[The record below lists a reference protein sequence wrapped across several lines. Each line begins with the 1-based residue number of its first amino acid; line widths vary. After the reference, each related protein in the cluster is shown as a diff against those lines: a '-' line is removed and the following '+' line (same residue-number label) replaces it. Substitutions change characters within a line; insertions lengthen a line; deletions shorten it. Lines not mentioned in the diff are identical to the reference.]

1 MVNHHMSVYQI
12 DLKVAATAYVRA
24 DSKEEAIQALK
35 DEIGRGCDFDD
46 FEVSDLRLSDPELP
60 DISLSPAMTVL
71 GPFGPWSDME
81 LAE

>member
-1 MVNHHMSVYQI
+1 MSIYQI

-24 DSKEEAIQALK
+24 NSKEEAIQALK
-35 DEIGRGCDFDD
+35 DEIGKHGTDIIEFETSTRKFD
-46 FEVSDLRLSDPELP
+46 DPELP

>member
-1 MVNHHMSVYQI
+1 MSIYQI
-12 DLKVAATAYVRA
+12 DLKVAATAYIRA
-24 DSKEEAIQALK
+24 NSKEEAIQALK
-35 DEIGRGCDFDD
+35 DEIGRGCDYADL
-46 FEVSDLRLSDPELP
+46 EISGLRLSHPELP